1 MIGFIKVFGRLGG
14 IVALILLV
22 VALLRQLIML
32 FGFLLA
38 LVKFAI
44 LMAFVVLIVMIV
56 LAILRDRSRRRK
68 EAEDI
73 CTAGPL

>member
-44 LMAFVVLIVMIV
+44 LMAFVVLIAMIV

-73 CTAGPL
+73 

>member
-1 MIGFIKVFGRLGG
+1 MALLKTFGRLGG

-22 VALLRQLIML
+22 VALLRQLVVM

-38 LVKFAI
+38 LIKFAI
-44 LMAFVVLIVMIV
+44 VMAFLVLIVMIV

-68 EAEDI
+68 EAED
-73 CTAGPL
+73 L

>member
-1 MIGFIKVFGRLGG
+1 MIGFIKVLGRLGG

-22 VALLRQLIML
+22 FALLRQLIML

-73 CTAGPL
+73 